1 MTNRRHSRASQAL
14 LGKSVAAAL
23 ALAAASLPSYA
34 AADWSAYGGAEAGT
48 ASSSVF
54 LGAEGPLLSSSQS
67 GFVHRLLLDWQEHNF
82 RTGGVDATRRS
93 PGAEYSLGYRISG
106 RSGSLA
112 SYLGLQYRETDV
124 SPSTVE
130 SETADD
136 EWRLGFHFDGSLRL
150 SDHWAATGQLDTYPQ
165 TRGFG
170 VRGRLMRTFAN
181 GVSFGPEVRLEAD
194 DDQRTQQLGV
204 VLTTPEPV
212 SGFGI
217 AASAG
222 VQRGDDDDVG
232 PYIGLE
238 FTRHF

>member
-1 MTNRRHSRASQAL
+1 MTNRRRFRVSRAF
-14 LGKSVAAAL
+14 LGKPAAAAL
-23 ALAAASLPSYA
+23 ALAAAWLPQYA

-54 LGAEGPLLSSSQS
+54 LGAEAALFGSSQS
-67 GFVHRLLLDWQEHNF
+67 GFVHRLLLDWQEHSF
-82 RTGGVDATRRS
+82 RTGGIDATRRS

-124 SPSTVE
+124 SPSTVQ

-150 SDHWAATGQLDTYPQ
+150 SDNWAATGRLDTYPQ

-170 VRGRLMRTFAN
+170 IRGRLMRSFAN
-181 GVSFGPEVRLEAD
+181 GMSLGPEIRLEAD

-204 VLTTPEPV
+204 ALTTPEPV
-212 SGFGI
+212 SGLGI
-217 AASAG
+217 TATAG
-222 VQRGDDDDVG
+222 VQMGDDDDVG

-238 FTRHF
+238 FTRQF